1 MATHSSILV
10 WKIPWTEEP
19 GEAMAHG
26 VTKSQTP
33 LNIHRDRT
41 HIPALAGGFFTTE
54 PPGRPS
60 VQFSRSA
67 VSDSATPRTAAR
79 QASLSITSSRS
90 LSKLVYPCVQ
100 TSILVSIESVMP
112 SNHLILCCHL
122 LLPPSIFPSTG
133 SFQMSQLF
141 ASGGQSIGVSASAS
155 VLPMN
160 TQA

>member
-1 MATHSSILV
+1 MDCHPQGFFVHGISQARILEWVTISFSRGSVVQLVKNLPVNAETQETWVQSLGWKDRLEEEMATHSSILV

-41 HIPALAGGFFTTE
+41 HIPALTGGFFTTE

-67 VSDSATPRTAAR
+67 VSDSLRPHGLQHAR
-79 QASLSITSSRS
+79 PPCPSPAPGVYSNLCPLS
-90 LSKLVYPCVQ
+90 Q
-100 TSILVSIESVMP
+100 
-112 SNHLILCCHL
+112 
-122 LLPPSIFPSTG
+122 
-133 SFQMSQLF
+133 
-141 ASGGQSIGVSASAS
+141 
-155 VLPMN
+155 
-160 TQA
+160 